1 MTEREFLNKVIETI
15 EDSSIQEYANS
26 RLQKL
31 DSKNE
36 SRRNTLTKTQK
47 ENMKLLPTIKEII
60 AKNGSMVA
68 SEIGTALEIS
78 TQKASALC
86 RQLVDKDEWMSTEIK
101 ITGKGRVYS
110 YSLPKES

>member
-86 RQLVDKDEWMSTEIK
+86 RQLVDKDELMSTEIK

>member
-15 EDSSIQEYANS
+15 EDNSIQEYANG

-36 SRRNTLTKTQK
+36 NRRNTPTKTQK
-47 ENMKLLPTIKEII
+47 ENEKLLPIIKKLIEN
-60 AKNGSMVA
+60 NGSMVA
-68 SEIGTALEIS
+68 SEIGAYLGIS

-86 RQLVDKDEWMSTEIK
+86 RQLVYKDELDSTEIK

>member
-1 MTEREFLNKVIETI
+1 MTEREFLNKVIETT

-47 ENMKLLPTIKEII
+47 ENEKLFPTIKEII

-68 SEIGTALEIS
+68 SEIGTALAIT

-86 RQLVDKDEWMSTEIK
+86 RQLVDKGELVSTEIK
-101 ITGKGRVYS
+101 ITGKGKVKS
-110 YSLPKES
+110 YSLSQES

>member
-15 EDSSIQEYANS
+15 KDSTIQEYANG

-47 ENMKLLPTIKEII
+47 ENEKLLPTIKEIV
-60 AKNGSMVA
+60 AKNGSMIA
-68 SEIGTALEIS
+68 SEIGTALKIS

-86 RQLVDKDEWMSTEIK
+86 RQLVNKDELESIEIK
-101 ITGKGRVYS
+101 VKSKGRVYS
-110 YSLPKES
+110 YSLPKEN

>member
-15 EDSSIQEYANS
+15 DDNSIQEYANS
-26 RLQKL
+26 KLQKL

-36 SRRNTLTKTQK
+36 NRRNTPTKTQK
-47 ENMKLLPTIKEII
+47 ENEKLLPIIKKLVE
-60 AKNGSMVA
+60 NNDSMIA
-68 SEIGTALEIS
+68 SEIGASLGIS

-86 RQLVDKDEWMSTEIK
+86 RQLVYKDELESTEIK

>member
-15 EDSSIQEYANS
+15 EDNSIQEYANS

-36 SRRNTLTKTQK
+36 NRRNTLTKTQK
-47 ENMKLLPTIKEII
+47 ENEKLLSVIKKLIEN
-60 AKNGSMVA
+60 NGSMVA
-68 SEIGTALEIS
+68 SEIGASLEIS

-86 RQLVDKDEWMSTEIK
+86 RQMVDKKILVSTEVK
-101 ITGKGRVYS
+101 FTGKSKVKS
-110 YSLPKES
+110 YSLSKES